1 MQENVICAILQV
13 SQEVSSTS
21 AINPTT
27 TTTLCWPALICH
39 ICQGPGIWGLR
50 NVGKKDLPLSTI
62 CKLARETVLRWLF
75 RKLTLF
81 KNGRSEN
88 VPAVIFDILLP
99 SRLIS
104 CNDS

>member
-1 MQENVICAILQV
+1 MGIEN
-13 SQEVSSTS
+13 S
-21 AINPTT
+21 
-27 TTTLCWPALICH
+27 
-39 ICQGPGIWGLR
+39 
-50 NVGKKDLPLSTI
+50 PLSTI
-62 CKLARETVLRWLF
+62 CKLAREIVLRWLF